1 VPIEE
6 ATTFGWEPPRLH
18 FDMSP
23 LLQPTFYFA
32 PAVDP
37 ATGRL
42 LVGVPDREPGTD
54 RETQPSRLVVV
65 QHFDKELERLLPV
78 E

>member
-1 VPIEE
+1 
-6 ATTFGWEPPRLH
+6 
-18 FDMSP
+18 
-23 LLQPTFYFA
+23 
-32 PAVDP
+32 
-37 ATGRL
+37 
-42 LVGVPDREPGTD
+42 VPDREPGTD